1 MNIILGSLLQCRYSS
16 FIPIIKIEQNR
27 TSESISVSQEAY
39 IDKMMSQFHLED
51 SKTHTTPIDPNI
63 QLTKDQCSST
73 DDEKVTMSK
82 IPYREAI
89 GSLMWA
95 AVAT

>member
-1 MNIILGSLLQCRYSS
+1 MKIFKMKDLGKLHWLLNL
-16 FIPIIKIEQNR
+16 KIEQNR
-27 TSESISVSQEAY
+27 TSKFISFSQEAY
-39 IDKMMSQFHLED
+39 IDKILSWFNLED
-51 SKTHTTPIDPNI
+51 SKMHITPIDPNI
-63 QLTKDQCSST
+63 HLSKDQCPST
-73 DDEKVTMSK
+73 NDEKIDMSK